1 MGFMCRVFGH
11 KWKTIYTDDDECRIC
26 KTTRYW
32 PMASGQEHLWNRE
45 EQERRSKLNGR

>member
-1 MGFMCRVFGH
+1 MTRFLCRIFGH

-32 PMASGQEHLWNRE
+32 PMASGQEHLWRGKN
-45 EQERRSKLNGR
+45 KNGGVN